1 MDTGRPT
8 KYTADSIGIAE
19 EYIDNYA
26 LHGDTIPQNSG
37 LATALGI
44 CVRTLYYWAE
54 EHDAFLRILDKL
66 KAKQERVL
74 INSGLNGDF
83 NSAIVKLVLGK
94 HGYHDK
100 QDMEHT
106 GAQGAP
112 LGLTIE
118 FVKADDTDT

>member
-8 KYTADSIGIAE
+8 KYTADAIGIAE
-19 EYIDNYA
+19 EYIENYA
-26 LHGDTIPQNSG
+26 LHGDMIPQNSG
-37 LATALGI
+37 LAESLGV
-44 CVRTLYYWAE
+44 CVKTLYNWAE
-54 EHDAFLRILDKL
+54 EHEAFLHILNKL
-66 KAKQERVL
+66 KGKQERVL
-74 INSGLNGDF
+74 INNGLSGDF
-83 NSAIVKLVLGK
+83 NSAITKLALGK